1 MKNLPRSQLYQNV
14 VCGATL
20 VAFVFSAC
28 PPVGAQ
34 VQLADEVILLSKG
47 ARAQESVRTN
57 THLGTAPGAGGSRFA
72 VVPRFGDPLL
82 AKPTGDASMIRRD
95 VLSAAAA
102 SPGAQ
107 PLPGPAE
114 TLITPPRRL
123 APAELP
129 LYGALEMPTQG
140 EEGPPDGLTLDA
152 AIDRLVRENFDLRTR
167 YREIPKAQADILSAG
182 LRGNPLIFASA
193 DNVPYGSYSPQRPG
207 ENGYGIA
214 IVQPVDVNHKR
225 RVRILAAQRAKRVIE
240 AQYQNALR
248 LEIDNLYTAFV
259 DVLAT
264 RETVRYLDASLSGLN
279 EILQVADKQWRSKQ
293 ISLIDVNRLTIQRDS
308 AQIALEEAN
317 AALVKAR
324 TTLATLIN
332 IPSAAA
338 EQLAVRGSIVT
349 LINTLPPI
357 DELVGLALANRPDL
371 MSYRLGVQRARAD
384 ASVARA
390 EAFPDIFVLYTPF
403 GYQNNTPTGGQ
414 DATSWGLGVFAS
426 VPLFNRNQGNIQWAA
441 INVSQTSLETAGI
454 ERQIQT
460 EVLQAVK
467 NYSTAL
473 GTVAKLEHDVVPR
486 ARDVR
491 NMTLNLF
498 RSGEEGA
505 VGYLNAQREYSE
517 VIRQYRDALIRLRR
531 AALNLNTVVALRITR

>member
-1 MKNLPRSQLYQNV
+1 M
-14 VCGATL
+14 
-20 VAFVFSAC
+20 
-28 PPVGAQ
+28 
-34 VQLADEVILLSKG
+34 
-47 ARAQESVRTN
+47 
-57 THLGTAPGAGGSRFA
+57 H
-72 VVPRFGDPLL
+72 
-82 AKPTGDASMIRRD
+82 
-95 VLSAAAA
+95 
-102 SPGAQ
+102 
-107 PLPGPAE
+107 
-114 TLITPPRRL
+114 RRL

-214 IVQPVDVNHKR
+214 IIQPVDVNHKR

-349 LINTLPPI
+349 LINTLPPT